1 MQYAVFLRAINVGKH
16 NRITM
21 ETLRTLIEPL
31 GYSGVKT
38 YLQSG
43 NLVFDADEP
52 PAKVTSRL
60 EQALGDAGLR
70 NASVILRAREELL
83 DLLAAK
89 PFDAYNPADY
99 RRYVTLLGSPLS
111 PDVLTAMR
119 PAPWL
124 VAARPLELLTINP
137 IAAPDPN
144 FNRVLNRD
152 FGVASTT
159 RYWNV
164 IEDVAALFRPFEP
177 LTAAPP

>member
-21 ETLRTLIEPL
+21 EALRTLIKPL

-38 YLQSG
+38 YVQSG

-60 EQALGDAGLR
+60 EQALVQAGLR
-70 NASVILRAREELL
+70 NASAIVRTQDELL
-83 DLLAAK
+83 NLLASK
-89 PFDAYNPADY
+89 PFDAYGAADY
-99 RRYVTLLGSPLS
+99 RRYVTLFGSPLS
-111 PDVLTAMR
+111 PAVLAAMR
-119 PAPWL
+119 HAPWL
-124 VAARPLELLTINP
+124 VAARPLELLTINA

-164 IEDVAALFRPFEP
+164 IEAVAALSR
-177 LTAAPP
+177 

>member
-1 MQYAVFLRAINVGKH
+1 MQYAAFLRAINVGKH

-21 ETLRTLIEPL
+21 QALRELIDPL
-31 GYSGVKT
+31 GYHEVRT

-43 NLVFDADEP
+43 NIVFDADGPRES
-52 PAKVTSRL
+52 VTARI
-60 EQALGDAGLR
+60 EQTLGDAGLR
-70 NASVILRAREELL
+70 NASVILRAREELF

-164 IEDVAALFRPFEP
+164 IEAVAALFRPFEP